1 MSHIINALLRK
12 AENLL
17 SRTRIRLFKT
27 AYVNFRTLPFKQAVK
42 WPIFIYG
49 RVKLY
54 NLSGQIEIR
63 GPVERGMIKF
73 GYRKG
78 YFSGPKGSAM
88 LFLAQNA
95 KLIFNGPCVF
105 DYDYAIRITE
115 NGIVRIGT
123 YCRFG
128 NDTKIYCE
136 ENIEIGAFSR
146 FPFGTCIMDTNYH
159 YMMDLSSGTVHKQ
172 SSPIRIGAYNW
183 IGNTSQIMKGT
194 KTPDWCTVASKSFL
208 NKDYTQ
214 SNQENVLIAGHPAKI
229 IKENY
234 VRIFSF
240 DAEQRIKKWFEQFPN
255 QTYRNEE
262 LIQTY
267 KDMASV
273 MRAYRPNHTHTKR

>member
-95 KLIFNGPCVF
+95 KLASSITTTRSVSRKMESSALEPIVVSVTTPKFIAKKTSRSALSLVSLLGP
-105 DYDYAIRITE
+105 ALWIRI
-115 NGIVRIGT
+115 
-123 YCRFG
+123 
-128 NDTKIYCE
+128 
-136 ENIEIGAFSR
+136 
-146 FPFGTCIMDTNYH
+146 
-159 YMMDLSSGTVHKQ
+159 
-172 SSPIRIGAYNW
+172 
-183 IGNTSQIMKGT
+183 
-194 KTPDWCTVASKSFL
+194 
-208 NKDYTQ
+208 
-214 SNQENVLIAGHPAKI
+214 I
-229 IKENY
+229 I
-234 VRIFSF
+234 I
-240 DAEQRIKKWFEQFPN
+240 
-255 QTYRNEE
+255 
-262 LIQTY
+262 
-267 KDMASV
+267 
-273 MRAYRPNHTHTKR
+273 